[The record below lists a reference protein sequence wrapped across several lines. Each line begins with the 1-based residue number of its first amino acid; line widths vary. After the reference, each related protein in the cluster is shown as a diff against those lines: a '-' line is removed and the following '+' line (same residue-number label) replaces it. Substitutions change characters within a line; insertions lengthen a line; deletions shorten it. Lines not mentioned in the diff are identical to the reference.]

1 MWQPDGEDCFVYRV
15 DIPSPPLQPRG
26 PLPARVYWTRRL
38 VLLGVALALV
48 AGFAR
53 ILGGSSDGSDGGADK
68 ATTAGA
74 TTTSSPTE
82 SATTQPVRKKR
93 KKKQQT
99 PTEPPLAEPTGACV
113 SSDIVATPVVP
124 VAQGGGDVPIT
135 LNLRTVSTPACT
147 WSVSPETLT
156 VSITSGNDSIWST
169 RECPVSIPAQDVVVR
184 QAVDTPIAVLWNAK
198 RSDEECSVYTD
209 WALPGFYH
217 VEAAALGGE
226 PTEIQFELV
235 RPASAVI
242 TKTVTPKPEP
252 TEGKNKGRKT
262 KQGDTA
268 HTPGE
273 QGTGNSEG

>member
-1 MWQPDGEDCFVYRV
+1 MRVLAVWQPDQDALAVYGV
-15 DIPSPPLQPRG
+15 DMPSKPLQPRG

-38 VLLGVALALV
+38 VLLGVALLLV

-53 ILGGSSDGSDGGADK
+53 ILGDSSDGSDGGADQ
-68 ATTAGA
+68 ATTTGA
-74 TTTSSPTE
+74 TTMTSPTE
-82 SATTQPVRKKR
+82 TVTTEPVKKR
-93 KKKQQT
+93 KKKRT
-99 PTEPPLAEPTGACV
+99 PTEPPLAEPTGPCV

-124 VAQGGGDVPIT
+124 VAQGGGDVAIT
-135 LNLRTVSTPACT
+135 LNLRTLQTPACT
-147 WSVSPETLT
+147 WTVSADTLA
-156 VSITSGNDSIWST
+156 VSITSGNDSIWAS
-169 RECPVSIPAQDVVVR
+169 RECPASIPAQDIVVR
-184 QAVDTPIAVLWNAK
+184 QAVDAPIALVWNAK
-198 RSDEECSVYTD
+198 RSDEDCSVYTK

-235 RPASAVI
+235 RPVSAVI

-252 TEGKNKGRKT
+252 TTKGT
-262 KQGDTA
+262 NKQGDTA

>member
-1 MWQPDGEDCFVYRV
+1 M
-15 DIPSPPLQPRG
+15 PSPPLQPRG

-38 VLLGVALALV
+38 VLVGVALLLV

-53 ILGGSSDGSDGGADK
+53 ILGDSSDGKDSSADR

-74 TTTSSPTE
+74 TTSPSPTE
-82 SATTQPVRKKR
+82 AATTEPVKRKR
-93 KKKQQT
+93 KKKQT
-99 PTEPPLAEPTGACV
+99 PTEPPLAEPTGPCV
-113 SSDIVATPVVP
+113 SSDIVATPVVSE
-124 VAQGGGDVPIT
+124 AQGGGDVAIT
-135 LNLRTVSTPACT
+135 LNLRTVQTPACT
-147 WSVSPETLT
+147 WTVSADTLT
-156 VSITSGNDSIWST
+156 VSITSGNDSIWSS

-184 QAVDTPIAVLWNAK
+184 QAVDAPIALVWNAK
-198 RSDEECSVYTD
+198 RSDEECSVYTE

-242 TKTVTPKPEP
+242 TRTVTPKPEP
-252 TEGKNKGRKT
+252 TQGT
-262 KQGDTA
+262 KQQGDTE

-273 QGTGNSEG
+273 QGSGNSEG

>member
-1 MWQPDGEDCFVYRV
+1 MRGLAEWQPDREALVLYRV
-15 DIPSPPLQPRG
+15 DMPSPPLQPRG

-38 VLLGVALALV
+38 VLLSVALVLV

-53 ILGGSSDGSDGGADK
+53 ILGDSSDGSDSNADK

-74 TTTSSPTE
+74 TTSTTPTDA
-82 SATTQPVRKKR
+82 ATTEPVKKKR
-93 KKKQQT
+93 KKKRT
-99 PTEPPLAEPTGACV
+99 PTEPPLAEPTGPCV

-124 VAQGGGDVPIT
+124 VAQGGGDVAIT
-135 LNLRTVSTPACT
+135 LNLRTLQTPACT
-147 WSVSPETLT
+147 WTVSSDTLT
-156 VSITSGNDSIWST
+156 VSISSGNDSIWSS
-169 RECPVSIPAQDVVVR
+169 RECPASIPAQDVVVR
-184 QAVDTPIAVLWNAK
+184 QAVDAPIALVWNAK
-198 RSDEECSVYTD
+198 RSDEECSVYTE

-252 TEGKNKGRKT
+252 TTKGEN
-262 KQGDTA
+262 KQGDTE